1 MCPIPLYR
9 PLTAVPFQR
18 ESAYAEA
25 PPGPLLCP
33 YIRCFWFSTPGLG
46 STALVIPDTCA
57 DLIYRIDHTG
67 HTLVGSFCGVSDES
81 FASHQMVPAGHCVH
95 LFGIR
100 FYAWTAHLF
109 AQDSLAG
116 SRNRSVDPRAQFE
129 WLDTALRQHLL
140 ELPTFSAQAAFA
152 RGLLEARLER
162 IRTNPILQNAAGRM
176 ILSHG
181 SLSVTQLAGEVF
193 VSTRQLERVFQEY
206 AGISPKKLNNLI
218 RYQMLWQ
225 DCRDEIWLCRP
236 GPPVPRIQTLPHHGF
251 DLRKS
256 PGHESCRKFTRKI
269 NSHGVKWNHLSPHR
283 AAKFGKL

>member
-1 MCPIPLYR
+1 MCPISLYR

-25 PPGPLLCP
+25 PPGPQLSP
-33 YIRCFWFSTPGLG
+33 YVRCFWFSTPGLG
-46 STALVIPDTCA
+46 STGLVIPDTCA
-57 DLIYRIDHTG
+57 DLIYRIDHTA
-67 HTLVGSFCGVSDES
+67 HTLTGSFCGVSDES
-81 FASHQMVPAGHCVH
+81 FVSHQVVPAGHRVH

-100 FYAWTAHLF
+100 FYAWTACLF

-116 SRNRSVDPRAQFE
+116 SRNRSVDPWAQFE

-152 RGLLEARLER
+152 RGLLETRLER
-162 IRTNPILQNAAGRM
+162 ISINPILQNAAGQM

-206 AGISPKKLNNLI
+206 AGISPKRLNNLI

-225 DCRDEIWLCRP
+225 DCLTRRD
-236 GPPVPRIQTLPHHGF
+236 F
-251 DLRKS
+251 D
-256 PGHESCRKFTRKI
+256 I
-269 NSHGVKWNHLSPHR
+269 ADAVM
-283 AAKFGKL
+283 KFGYADQAHLCHEFKRYHTMDLTSAKALATKAVGNLQEKSILMG